1 MNGWTQ
7 GPIRRQGD
15 WMCTEVGR
23 AMSDKWMRGV
33 LRCVIGVMGV
43 AAMLMLCGSLAGTA
57 YADETTSGSKNGP
70 RVGLVNADLGQ
81 IDDPAEDVLE
91 HVLLL
96 SDGQVWN

>member
-15 WMCTEVGR
+15 WMYTEVGW

-33 LRCVIGVMGV
+33 LRCAIGVMGV